1 MRCPSWSQRFEWNV
15 DSLSGSFE
23 SKVWSRTWSRFELE
37 LSSEAPTQQLSPFY
51 REGSRW
57 GEHCQAKPDW
67 MNFFFYPTFGFG
79 FLKTTECKLPFWG
92 FVVNFKKCLFFIS
105 WWNLPQASSLV
116 GLCWNC
122 NPMLCVLCGWAGSA
136 ICQQQQQQAISI
148 VWGIGNCFA
157 LTARSKIQNPNN
169 KLILSE
175 GGNQRWSQLNI
186 KQHYKCNVQTLN
198 QH

>member
-1 MRCPSWSQRFEWNV
+1 MDEVSVLVAKFEWKV
-15 DSLSGSFE
+15 DSLCGSFE

-57 GEHCQAKPDW
+57 GKHCQAKPDW
-67 MNFFFYPTFGFG
+67 MNSFFYPTFGFG

-116 GLCWNC
+116 GLCWNF
-122 NPMLCVLCGWAGSA
+122 NPMLCPLWLGRVSNMSA
-136 ICQQQQQQAISI
+136 AAATGHKYCLRNWQLFCFDSQVQNTKSKQQTNIVRRGQPTMIS
-148 VWGIGNCFA
+148 
-157 LTARSKIQNPNN
+157 T
-169 KLILSE
+169 
-175 GGNQRWSQLNI
+175 
-186 KQHYKCNVQTLN
+186 
-198 QH
+198 